1 MAGVAQPRVRYRP
14 QGATLEAFGQSIGF
28 MNIIRGPLG
37 SGKTKCAVFKVLKA
51 ICEQRPDAA
60 KVRRSRVGVIRNTY
74 PELVA
79 TTIAEFRE
87 CVHPVMGKITM
98 GHPPTCDLAFALPDG
113 TTVEAEIIFL
123 ALDREDDVRK
133 LRGMQLTFV
142 WLNEIRF
149 IPMAITREALSRCDR
164 YPQPGFSTW
173 VGGIGDTNPWDED
186 SDYETLSQMFGAGA
200 FERDELPES
209 EREKFGE
216 MAKLGQWN
224 FFVQPPAV
232 IKTSAQDPQAFRSL
246 SGGYWRVNPVAENL
260 TVLGEKYYQ
269 RQIVGA
275 KEDWVRVNLANEIGL
290 AMDGK
295 PVQPEYQENVHKADK
310 NLKPNTVYPIMVGLD
325 FGVVISAAVFW
336 QRQPNGQ
343 WWGLDEL
350 VCEDMGT
357 PRFAD
362 EIKRKCVELNQAAGL
377 NNVGDKRGI
386 EFTFRG
392 DPSGRG
398 RNSEEN
404 TNFKIL
410 SANGVQALPAS
421 TNDPAVRRNALERV
435 LTRLVNG
442 QPGVQISPKM
452 KVFRKGLKGAWCYK
466 RIKVSGAERF
476 KDEPDKNYWSHVCE
490 AGEYGLMDAG
500 EHAVVNSFAA
510 KQFPKGP
517 VIPAGALNFSV

>member
-1 MAGVAQPRVRYRP
+1 
-14 QGATLEAFGQSIGF
+14 

-37 SGKTKCAVFKVLKA
+37 SGKTKCAVFKVLKLL
-51 ICEQRPDAA
+51 CEQRADRAG
-60 KVRRSRVGVIRNTY
+60 VRRSRVGVIRNTY

-79 TTIAEFRE
+79 TTIAEFKE
-87 CVHPVMGKITM
+87 CIHPLMGKFTN
-98 GHPPTCDLAFALPDG
+98 GHPPTYDLDFALPDG
-113 TTVEAEIIFL
+113 TKVEAEIIFL

-133 LRGMQLTFV
+133 LRGLQLTFV

-164 YPQPGFSTW
+164 FPQPGFSTW

-186 SDYETLSQMFGAGA
+186 SDYETLAGLFGSGA
-200 FERDELPES
+200 FERGDVSEM
-209 EREKFGE
+209 EREKFDE
-216 MAKLGQWN
+216 LAKLGQWN
-224 FFVQPPAV
+224 FFIQPPAV
-232 IKTSAQDPQAFRSL
+232 LKTTAQDPQGFRSL
-246 SGGYWRVNPVAENL
+246 SGGYWRVNPTAENL

-295 PVQPEYQENVHKADK
+295 PVQPEYQENVHKATGP
-310 NLKPNTVYPIMVGLD
+310 LKPNGSYPICVGLD
-325 FGVVISAAVFW
+325 FGVVVSAAMFW

-362 EIKRKCVELNQAAGL
+362 AIKNKCVELSQQLGGAKL
-377 NNVGDKRGI
+377 
-386 EFTFRG
+386 EFIFRG
-392 DPSGRG
+392 DPAGRG
-398 RNSEEN
+398 RNSEEK
-404 TNFKIL
+404 TNFNIL

-421 TNDPAVRRNALERV
+421 TNDPSVRRNALERV
-435 LTRLVNG
+435 LTRLVSG
-442 QPGVQISPKM
+442 QPGVLISPKC

-466 RIKVSGAERF
+466 RIKVSGAERY

-500 EHAVVNSFAA
+500 EHAVVNSFGTR
-510 KQFPKGP
+510 QFPKGP
-517 VIPAGALNFSV
+517 VVPQGALNFNV

>member
-1 MAGVAQPRVRYRP
+1 MAGLNVQPRVKYRP
-14 QGATLEAFGQSIGF
+14 QGETLSEFGQSSGF
-28 MNIIRGPLG
+28 MNVIRGPLG
-37 SGKTKCAVFKVLKA
+37 SGKTKCAVFKVLKH
-51 ICEQRPDAA
+51 ICDQRPDAA
-60 KVRRSRVGVIRNTY
+60 KIRRSRVGVIRNTY

-87 CVHPVMGKITM
+87 CIHPLMGKVTM
-98 GHPPTCDLAFALPDG
+98 SHPPTCDLKFPLPDG

-133 LRGMQLTFV
+133 LRGLQLTFV
-142 WLNEIRF
+142 WVNELRF
-149 IPMAITREALSRCDR
+149 VPMAITREALSRCDR
-164 YPQPGFSTW
+164 FPQPGFSPW

-186 SDYETLSQMFGAGA
+186 SDYETLSQLFGAGTFDKA
-200 FERDELPES
+200 EMPEA
-209 EREKFGE
+209 EREKFEE
-216 MAKLGQWN
+216 MSKLGQWR

-232 IKTSAQDPQAFRSL
+232 LKTSAQDPRGFRSL
-246 SGGYWRVNPVAENL
+246 SGGYWRVNPTAENL

-295 PVQPEYQENVHKADK
+295 PVQPEYQENVHKSESV
-310 NLKPNTVYPIMVGLD
+310 LKPNTSYPVMVGLD
-325 FGVVISAAVFW
+325 FGVVVSAAMFW
-336 QRQPNGQ
+336 QRQSNGQ
-343 WWGLDEL
+343 WWGIDEL

-362 EIKRKCVELNQAAGL
+362 EIKRKCVEIAAAT
-377 NNVGDKRGI
+377 GI
-386 EFTFRG
+386 PGANLTFTFRG
-392 DPSGRG
+392 DPAGVG
-398 RNSEEN
+398 RNSEER
-404 TNFKIL
+404 TNFSIL
-410 SANGVQALPAS
+410 AANGVQALPAS
-421 TNDPAVRRNALERV
+421 TNDPALRRNALERP
-435 LTRLVNG
+435 LTRMVNG
-442 QPGVQISPKM
+442 QPGLLISPKC

-500 EHAVVNSFAA
+500 EHAVVNSFQA
-510 KQFPKGP
+510 KHFPKAP
-517 VIPAGALNFSV
+517 VVPTGTMQWDV

>member
-1 MAGVAQPRVRYRP
+1 MAGLAQPRVRYRP
-14 QGATLEAFGQSIGF
+14 QGATLGLFGQSNAF

-37 SGKTKCAVFKVLKA
+37 SGKTKCAVFKVLNA
-51 ICEQRPDAA
+51 LSEQRPDAA
-60 KVRRSRVGVIRNTY
+60 GVRRSRVGVIRNTY

-79 TTIAEFRE
+79 TTIAEFKE
-87 CVHPVMGKITM
+87 SVHPLMGKFSN
-98 GHPPTCDLAFALPDG
+98 GHPPTYDLNYQLPDG

-133 LRGMQLTFV
+133 LRGLQLTFV

-164 YPQPGFSTW
+164 FPQPGFSTW

-186 SDYETLSQMFGAGA
+186 SDYETLASMFGGGA
-200 FERDELPES
+200 FEREELPEA
-209 EREKFGE
+209 EREKFAE
-216 MAKLGQWN
+216 LAKLGQWN

-232 IKTSAQDPQAFRSL
+232 VKTTAQDPEGFRSM
-246 SGGYWRVNPVAENL
+246 SGGYWKVNSAAENL

-275 KEDWVRVNLANEIGL
+275 KEDWVRVNLANEVGM

-295 PVQPEYQENVHKADK
+295 PVQPEYQENVHKADRI
-310 NLKPNTVYPIMVGLD
+310 LKPNTVYPVMVGLD
-325 FGVVISAAVFW
+325 FGVVIAAAMFW
-336 QRQPNGQ
+336 QKQPNGQ
-343 WWGLDEL
+343 WWGIDEL

-362 EIKRKCVELNQAAGL
+362 AIKLKCVEITKSAGAQQL
-377 NNVGDKRGI
+377 

-392 DPSGRG
+392 DPAGSGRG
-398 RNSEEN
+398 NEER
-404 TNFKIL
+404 TNFNIL

-421 TNDPAVRRNALERV
+421 TNDPAIRRNALERV
-435 LTRLVNG
+435 LTRMVGG
-442 QPGVQISPKM
+442 QPAVLISPKC
-452 KVFRKGLKGAWCYK
+452 KVLRKGLKGAWCYR

-490 AGEYGLMDAG
+490 ASEYGLMDAG
-500 EHAVVNSFAA
+500 EHAVVNSFGA
-510 KQFPKGP
+510 KQFPKQS
-517 VIPAGALNFSV
+517 VIPAGAMSWDL

>member
-1 MAGVAQPRVRYRP
+1 MAGVGPRVKYRP
-14 QGATLEAFGQSIGF
+14 QGATLEAFGQSNAF

-51 ICEQRPDAA
+51 LTEQRPDAA
-60 KVRRSRVGVIRNTY
+60 GVRRSRVGVIRNTY

-79 TTIAEFRE
+79 TTIAEFKE
-87 CVHPVMGKITM
+87 CVHPLMGKFTN
-98 GHPPTCDLAFALPDG
+98 GHPPTYDLNFALPDG

-186 SDYETLSQMFGAGA
+186 SDYETLSTLFSSGT
-200 FERDELPES
+200 FERGEMPEA
-209 EREKFGE
+209 EREKFEE

-232 IKTSAQDPQAFRSL
+232 IKTSAQDSEAFRSA

-260 TVLGEKYYQ
+260 TVLGAKYYQ

-275 KEDWVRVNLANEIGL
+275 KEDWVRVNLANEVGM

-295 PVQPEYQENVHKADK
+295 PVQPEYQENVHKALT
-310 NLKPNTVYPIMVGLD
+310 NLKANAQYEICVGID
-325 FGVVISAAVFW
+325 FGVVVAACAFI
-336 QRQPNGQ
+336 QKQPNGQ
-343 WWGLDEL
+343 WWVLDEL

-362 EIKRKCVELNQAAGL
+362 EIKRKCVEITLAS
-377 NNVGDKRGI
+377 GI
-386 EFTFRG
+386 KELKFTFRG
-392 DPSGRG
+392 DPAGRSRG
-398 RNSEEN
+398 NEEK
-404 TNFKIL
+404 TNFTIL

-421 TNDPAVRRNALERV
+421 TNDPPVRRNALERP
-435 LTRLVNG
+435 LTRMVGG
-442 QPGVQISPKM
+442 QPGILISPKC
-452 KVFRKGLKGAWCYK
+452 KVLRKGLKGAWCYK

-490 AGEYGLMDAG
+490 AAEYALMDAG
-500 EHAVVNSFAA
+500 EHAVVNSFQAKAA
-510 KQFPKGP
+510 PKGTVVP
-517 VIPAGALNFSV
+517 VGALAWDL

>member
-1 MAGVAQPRVRYRP
+1 
-14 QGATLEAFGQSIGF
+14 

-51 ICEQRPDAA
+51 LTEQRADS
-60 KVRRSRVGVIRNTY
+60 VGIRRSRVGVIRNTY

-79 TTIAEFRE
+79 TTIAEFKE
-87 CVHPVMGKITM
+87 CIHPLMGKFTN
-98 GHPPTCDLAFALPDG
+98 GHPPTYDLDFPLPDG
-113 TTVEAEIIFL
+113 TRVEAEIIFL

-133 LRGMQLTFV
+133 LRGLQLTFV

-186 SDYETLSQMFGAGA
+186 SDYETLAGLFGSGA
-200 FERDELPES
+200 FERGDVSEM
-209 EREKFGE
+209 EREKFDE
-216 MAKLGQWN
+216 LAKLGQWN
-224 FFVQPPAV
+224 FFIQPPAV
-232 IKTSAQDPQAFRSL
+232 LKTTAQDPQGFRSL
-246 SGGYWRVNPVAENL
+246 SGGYWRVNPTAENL

-295 PVQPEYQENVHKADK
+295 PVQPEYQENVHKSDRP
-310 NLKPNTVYPIMVGLD
+310 LKPNASYPICVGID
-325 FGVVISAAVFW
+325 FGVVVSAALFW

-362 EIKRKCVELNQAAGL
+362 AIKAKCVELSDQ
-377 NNVGDKRGI
+377 VGGQKLQ
-386 EFTFRG
+386 FTFRG
-392 DPSGRG
+392 DPAGRG

-421 TNDPAVRRNALERV
+421 TNDPSVRRNALERV
-435 LTRLVNG
+435 LTRMVGG
-442 QPGVQISPKM
+442 QPGVLISPKC

-466 RIKVSGAERF
+466 RVKVSGAERY

-500 EHAVVNSFAA
+500 EHAVVNSFGA
-510 KQFPKGP
+510 KQFPQRP
-517 VIPAGALNFSV
+517 VVPQGALDWNV